1 MTNVDILLSLVL
13 CGALL
18 NGLRRGLFREGLI
31 FVMWV
36 PVYVLSIIT
45 LVAVHGSGAATA
57 PADAAV
63 ATSPAYDAFYT
74 LGGLYMVGA
83 ITVWAIDRTV
93 VRPYLN
99 QRHHGLLKFVNA
111 TGGAVV
117 GTIRLYLLLLIILVV
132 YGSYVRPI
140 QSTDLPQSVILEQ
153 ALTDSVPVEDFLRSM
168 GWIKQEKV
176 LYDREDEIRQQQQ
189 DKLQGQFKIPQNKL
203 F

>member
-1 MTNVDILLSLVL
+1 M
-13 CGALL
+13 
-18 NGLRRGLFREGLI
+18 
-31 FVMWV
+31 
-36 PVYVLSIIT
+36 
-45 LVAVHGSGAATA
+45 
-57 PADAAV
+57 
-63 ATSPAYDAFYT
+63 
-74 LGGLYMVGA
+74 
-83 ITVWAIDRTV
+83 AIDRTV

-176 LYDREDEIRQQQQ
+176 LYDRDDEIRQQQQ
-189 DKLQGQFKIPQNKL
+189 NKLQGQFKIPQNKL